1 MNHPGTEAEPGPEHA
16 DTGRLREALA
26 EAAHDITPSPLP
38 LAAVERR
45 GRRIRRRRGAA
56 VLAAGCGVLLVP
68 LALVA
73 LHGTSPDAERITPPA
88 ASTPAPSPSSTAP
101 APKPRIVSPGEH
113 VAVAPGFQLWLT
125 AEGKHWTTPS
135 SPEPQFRSMV
145 DGNIDPS
152 TPGVSLQSEITDSR
166 AYLSGLYYGGKSTPS
181 TVEIHTQAGTAHGK
195 LIELPGH
202 PGWGAWYATT
212 HVKPG
217 GNPIDYVS
225 QITVRDTEG
234 RIYARLTTR

>member
-1 MNHPGTEAEPGPEHA
+1 MKRTLRYVAGTAVA
-16 DTGRLREALA
+16 
-26 EAAHDITPSPLP
+26 
-38 LAAVERR
+38 AAVV
-45 GRRIRRRRGAA
+45 GIATVSYAAPAKAPHDKVTNAGAA
-56 VLAAGCGVLLVP
+56 RIAA
-68 LALVA
+68 
-73 LHGTSPDAERITPPA
+73 
-88 ASTPAPSPSSTAP
+88 AP
-101 APKPRIVSPGEH
+101 AEKARTATAVQPTAKRNAPTPRVVASGER
-113 VAVAPGFQLWLT
+113 VTAAPGFQLWLT

-181 TVEIHTQAGTAHGK
+181 TVEIHTQAGTTHGK